1 MHIYSL
7 FHNSS
12 NIDIFTV
19 WYWLIFTFI
28 FNYST
33 MFHTLQVMN
42 WGIVASFVGVWSCIT
57 VWFLRYKKSMIQ
69 MVPFRVRKYLF
80 SSTLPVRRF
89 SFLPFLRCLDTTQN
103 KVRQHFPTNLG
114 NFLPM
119 SLTTVKGCY
128 KILKNSKNN
137 KHKHQELLN
146 SNSSQYFTEHEIY

>member
-7 FHNSS
+7 FYNSS

-28 FNYST
+28 FNYSS

-42 WGIVASFVGVWSCIT
+42 WGIVASFVGVWSCTGII

-103 KVRQHFPTNLG
+103 KVRQHFPTNLHFSTQESI
-114 NFLPM
+114 NCKRL
-119 SLTTVKGCY
+119 LQT
-128 KILKNSKNN
+128 SKEFE
-137 KHKHQELLN
+137 KQQAQTSRTIE
-146 SNSSQYFTEHEIY
+146 Q